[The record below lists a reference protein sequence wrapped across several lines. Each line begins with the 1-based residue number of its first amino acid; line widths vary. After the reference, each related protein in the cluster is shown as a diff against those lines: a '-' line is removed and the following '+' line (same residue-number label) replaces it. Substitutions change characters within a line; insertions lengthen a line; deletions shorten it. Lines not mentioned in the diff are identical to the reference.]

1 MKIFKTPLPE
11 ITLKYKVHHHQKVK
25 IKASND
31 AYMLLLDIYN
41 LDTINYIETAVVLF
55 LNRANNTIGWMKIS
69 DGGMAC
75 TIIDAKVLF
84 STALQCGASSIIISH
99 NHPSGETIPSDQ
111 DIRLTKDLVQIGKLL
126 DLKLLDHLIV
136 TEHKHFSFADG
147 GML

>member
-25 IKASND
+25 IKTSSD
-31 AYMLLLDIYN
+31 AYKLFLDIYN
-41 LDTINYIETAVVLF
+41 LDTIAYLETAIALF
-55 LNRANNTIGWMKIS
+55 LNRVNNTIGWMRIS
-69 DGGMAC
+69 EGGISC
-75 TIIDAKVLF
+75 TVIDAKVLF

-99 NHPSGETIPSDQ
+99 NHPSGETIPSEQ
-111 DIRLTKDLVQIGKLL
+111 DIRLTNELVKIGNLL
-126 DLKLLDHLIV
+126 DLKLLDHLII

>member
-1 MKIFKTPLPE
+1 
-11 ITLKYKVHHHQKVK
+11 
-25 IKASND
+25 
-31 AYMLLLDIYN
+31 
-41 LDTINYIETAVVLF
+41 
-55 LNRANNTIGWMKIS
+55 MKIS
-69 DGGMAC
+69 EGGMAC

-99 NHPSGETIPSDQ
+99 NHPSGEIVPSEQ
-111 DIRLTKDLVQIGKLL
+111 DKILTKDLVQIGKLL